1 MEERERERARETG
14 KERERQI
21 DRKKE
26 RYGVRELQDSAKE
39 ENVFF
44 LSPDCHCFAA
54 EAFKFSGMPC
64 RHIDYVYRWQAVYL
78 DVVLIFPQLLRSIV
92 GPTNQFI
99 PQGLAETCANTVF
112 YTILFSVVYSVFSN
126 IVGKTPNE
134 IPLISEAVDSQMPF

>member
-1 MEERERERARETG
+1 M
-14 KERERQI
+14 
-21 DRKKE
+21 
-26 RYGVRELQDSAKE
+26 RELQDSAKE
-39 ENVFF
+39 ENVFS
-44 LSPDCHCFAA
+44 LSPDSHCFAA
-54 EAFKFSGMPC
+54 EAFKFSC
-64 RHIDYVYRWQAVYL
+64 KHRHIDYVYGWQAVYL